1 MRPIDGSCT
10 RLTYCDCSGNVP
22 VERTRERCFRCRL
35 PRRMQPFAA
44 HLTLGAYEATERA
57 QEEQVKNRFV
67 PTEAW
72 IEAFHAQYNGA
83 LTELIGRYAAR
94 RVSGTRKD
102 TTSGGY
108 ARALV
113 LRVLGDTLLGEPLW
127 DPDTTPLAD
136 HLRVVIKN
144 RTEADW
150 DRAEGPPRVS
160 LDVVTRDGRSP
171 VRDAAD
177 RALRERSPDPRAA
190 ENAAAALVELRRRAA
205 GDAEVLALIEAK
217 ARDAKSRAEVMR
229 LTGFSEQQYRSAR
242 RRLNRI
248 VTESFIQIRPRR
260 KRNKGE

>member
-1 MRPIDGSCT
+1 
-10 RLTYCDCSGNVP
+10 
-22 VERTRERCFRCRL
+22 
-35 PRRMQPFAA
+35 
-44 HLTLGAYEATERA
+44 
-57 QEEQVKNRFV
+57 VKNRFV

-72 IEAFHAQYNGA
+72 IEAFHAQYTGA

-94 RVSGTRKD
+94 RVSGARQD

-113 LRVLGDTLLGEPLW
+113 LRVLGEPLW
-127 DPDTTPLAD
+127 NPDTTPLAD
-136 HLRVVIKN
+136 HLRAVIKS

-150 DRAEGPPRVS
+150 DRGEGPPRVS
-160 LDVVTRDGRSP
+160 MDVVTRDGRSP

-190 ENAAAALVELRRRAA
+190 ENAAAALAELRRRAA

-248 VTESFIQIRPRR
+248 VTESSIQIRPRR
-260 KRNKGE
+260 QRNIGE